1 VRAAFRESFPTAIK
15 LLLPPSPPPHPPPLA
30 VPGRGA
36 FAYSGCSKPS
46 HFLSSSL
53 DAVIVGVRE
62 AQLFGKLL
70 GAPIG
75 N

>member
-1 VRAAFRESFPTAIK
+1 
-15 LLLPPSPPPHPPPLA
+15 